1 MKVPTSFGTRSC
13 ILIVNLTA
21 RGVAWIEAAW
31 RASLL
36 SGVPSRANMTSP
48 SRKAAY
54 RRSRLRSILHEQHRL
69 QGWRSGPAPPLAEID
84 EGYFG

>member
-1 MKVPTSFGTRSC
+1 MKVPTSFRNKVVHLDRQPDRSW
-13 ILIVNLTA
+13 
-21 RGVAWIEAAW
+21 RGMDRAAW

-36 SGVPSRANMTSP
+36 SSRSNMTSP
-48 SRKAAY
+48 LTKAAY
-54 RRSRLRSILHEQHRL
+54 RRSRLRSILYEQHRL